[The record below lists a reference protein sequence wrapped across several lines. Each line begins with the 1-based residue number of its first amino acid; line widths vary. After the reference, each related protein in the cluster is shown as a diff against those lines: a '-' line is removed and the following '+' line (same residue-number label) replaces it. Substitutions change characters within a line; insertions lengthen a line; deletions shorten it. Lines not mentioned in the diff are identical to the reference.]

1 VRRIVGDEAARGL
14 RGSGL
19 HEVTCAWFAARFDSP
34 SPAQAKAWPHILASE
49 STLISA
55 PTGSGKT
62 LAAFLCAI
70 DRLMFESGDAADA
83 PAQGVR
89 VLYISP
95 VKALAK
101 DVERNLQEPLAGIR
115 AFAVERGVAHRVPR
129 VAVRS
134 GDTPQSERQKMRRD
148 PPEIL
153 ITTPESLFLIL
164 TSEARSIL
172 RSVETVI
179 VDEIHAIV
187 GTKRGAHLA
196 LSVERV
202 ARLAGRPVQRIG
214 LSATSRPLD
223 LVARYLAGTRGPEV
237 HVVDASRKRAFDIR
251 VESAVADMTALPRE
265 PIETAPEGTAA
276 AKGAAVERPWM
287 GSGTSASGRG
297 LAAPA
302 APDTTGTPATDPADA
317 SARSAP
323 SILPAIHRRVLALI
337 LEHRSTIVFVNSRRS
352 AERFASA
359 LNELAGESG
368 PICRAHHGSL
378 AKEER
383 ELVEA
388 ALKDGRLRA
397 VVATSSLE
405 LGIDM
410 GLVNLVVQIETPPSV
425 SSAIQRIGRASHQV
439 GGVPKALVFPTYRG
453 DLLAAAATIDA
464 LQKGD
469 IEPVTLPRNPL
480 DVLAQQV
487 LSILVEE
494 PMDADALFALV
505 RGAASFSTLPRAAFD
520 GVLDMLAGRYPS
532 RDFSDLRPRIVWNRD
547 TGELRAREGVR
558 MTLFANAGTIPDRG
572 LFTVYLAES
581 RSADAPAEPPAEAA
595 RGGPSRRVGELD
607 EEMVFESR
615 VGDIVM
621 LGASSW
627 RIDEIQRDRVMVRP
641 APGLRGRMPFWKA
654 DRPPRPFENAKR
666 IGALSRTLLRLGPE
680 RATALLRDDYTLEDN
695 AATNLAAY
703 VHDQSEAGVVPT
715 DETMVL
721 ERGRDEMGDLRLCL
735 LSSFGGRVH
744 QPLALAMV
752 RKLKQEG
759 LHEVEVTASDDGI
772 ILRLPDREDAPTLA
786 DLLPSSREVEA
797 LVREELSESTLFAAR
812 FREAAGRSLL
822 LPRRR
827 PGSRSPLWAQRQKAH
842 ALLSVASH
850 FPAFPL
856 ILEAYR
862 ECLVEDF
869 DVEALVGVLRD
880 IEKKKIRAVTLDAA
894 RPTPFASALLFG
906 YVATVMYDDD
916 APVAE
921 RRAHALSIDESQLQ
935 ALLGETAFQDL
946 LDPSAL
952 AEVHAEL
959 QRTAPSWRIRSADGL
974 HDALTRL
981 GDLSLEEI
989 AVRAADPAVAAHA
1002 DDLLRDRRALEVRIA
1017 GEERLIAIEDAGLYR
1032 DALGIPLFR
1041 AVPKAF
1047 LTPVDGALDALI
1059 VRYARTRGPFATGA
1073 VASRYGLAPDEAFRR
1088 IEALEA
1094 AGQLIRGPFTRQ
1106 PDDDEWCDVDVLRR
1120 IRRLSLAKARGGVAP
1135 VERRD
1140 YARFLL
1146 AWHGLGP
1153 DEETAGEDR
1162 AERLVAAI
1170 DQLQGVAVP
1179 ASALEADVLPA
1190 RVPGYRAQDLDLLAA
1205 RGEIVL
1211 EGRGALGARDG
1222 KLALYFTPNHP
1233 LFGPPAREP
1242 LQGDTAIRVREALA
1256 AAGAPFV
1263 PEIEAA
1269 CPGLRRRDIVDALW
1283 ALFWNGEVTVDS
1295 IAALRGRISDPAK
1308 TPGRRVLPSRF
1319 GRYRS
1324 RVDMPSDAVGRFSIL
1339 SPRPSPDVPARL
1351 ATLEQWLARHGVLTR
1366 EAIAAEA
1373 KEGGFSAV
1381 YPILRA
1387 LEERGQIRRGYFIE
1401 GLGALQFADPAAVD
1415 RMREVRDDVGAPIAA
1430 VLASTDPANPF
1441 GVTLPWPAW
1450 CGGAGERRARTH
1462 VVIADGALIAL
1473 LQNDG
1478 ERVTVAPPADA
1489 DEPQGRQRDN
1499 AAAAAMAAWMRRR
1512 ALRIIGHDA
1521 GEGAEALNRTA
1532 LAPALRGAGL
1542 QPSGPGF
1549 RL

>member
-1 VRRIVGDEAARGL
+1 MRRIVGDEAARGL
-14 RGSGL
+14 RASGL
-19 HEVTCAWFAARFDSP
+19 HDVTRTWFASRFDSP
-34 SPAQAKAWPHILASE
+34 SPAQAKAWPHILAGE

-70 DRLMFESGDAADA
+70 DRLMFEEPSEEA
-83 PAQGVR
+83 PRGVR

-115 AFAVERGVAHRVPR
+115 ALAVERGVAHRVPR

-164 TSEARSIL
+164 TSDARSIL

-214 LSATSRPLD
+214 LSATSRPLE

-251 VESAVADMTALPRE
+251 VESAVADMAALPRE
-265 PIETAPEGTAA
+265 PIETAAEGSAA
-276 AKGAAVERPWM
+276 AKGVAVERPWM

-297 LAAPA
+297 LGALPPRDAS
-302 APDTTGTPATDPADA
+302 TEESADA
-317 SARSAP
+317 PPRSAP
-323 SILPAIHRRVLALI
+323 SILPAIHRRVLELI

-383 ELVEA
+383 ELVES
-388 ALKDGRLRA
+388 ALKDGTLRA

-487 LSILVEE
+487 LSVLVEE
-494 PMDADALFALV
+494 PMDVDALFALV
-505 RGAASFSTLPRAAFD
+505 RSAASFSGLPRAAFE

-532 RDFSDLRPRIVWNRD
+532 RDFSDLRARIVWNRE

-572 LFTVYLAES
+572 LFTVYLAEG
-581 RSADAPAEPPAEAA
+581 RSADVSAEPTVVEAA
-595 RGGPSRRVGELD
+595 SRGPSRRVGELD

-627 RIDEIQRDRVMVRP
+627 RIDEIGRDRVMVRP

-654 DRPPRPFENAKR
+654 DRPPRPYENAKR
-666 IGALSRTLLRLGPE
+666 IGALSRTLLRIGPE
-680 RATALLRDDYTLEDN
+680 RATALLRDEYMLEER
-695 AATNLAAY
+695 AAANLVAY
-703 VHDQSEAGVVPT
+703 VHDQKDAGVVPT

-744 QPLALAMV
+744 QPLALALV

-842 ALLSVASH
+842 ALLSVASR

-869 DVEALVGVLRD
+869 DVEALVGVLRE
-880 IEKKKIRAVTLDAA
+880 IEKKKIRAVTVDAA

-946 LDPSAL
+946 LDEGAI
-952 AEVHAEL
+952 AEVDAEL

-974 HDALTRL
+974 HEALVRL
-981 GDLSLEEI
+981 GDLSLAEI
-989 AVRAADPAVAAHA
+989 AARAVDVGVASHA
-1002 DDLLRDRRALEVRIA
+1002 DDLVREHRVIEVTIA
-1017 GEERLIAIEDAGLYR
+1017 GEKRLIAIEDAGLYR
-1032 DALGIPLFR
+1032 DALGVKLPR
-1041 AVPKAF
+1041 PAPKAF

-1059 VRYARTRGPFATGA
+1059 ARYARTRGPFSTGA
-1073 VASRYGLAPDEAFRR
+1073 LVTRYDLAPDEVFVRL
-1088 IEALEA
+1088 EALES
-1094 AGQLIRGPFTRQ
+1094 AGRLIRGPFTRQ
-1106 PDDDEWCDVDVLRR
+1106 PDDVEWCDAEALRR

-1146 AWHGLGP
+1146 AWHGMGS
-1153 DEETAGEDR
+1153 EEAAAAEDR

-1170 DQLQGVAVP
+1170 DQLQGVSIP

-1222 KLALYFTPNHP
+1222 KVALYFTPNRP

-1242 LQGDTAIRVREALA
+1242 LRGDAAVRVREALA

-1283 ALFWNGEVTVDS
+1283 SLFWNGEVTIDS
-1295 IAALRGRISDPAK
+1295 ISALRGRISDPAK

-1319 GRYRS
+1319 GRYRP
-1324 RVDMPSDAVGRFSIL
+1324 RVDMPSDAVGRFSLL

-1373 KEGGFSAV
+1373 KDGGFSAV

-1415 RMREVRDDVGAPIAA
+1415 RMRELRDDAGAPIAA
-1430 VLASTDPANPF
+1430 VLAATDPANPF

-1478 ERVTVAPPADA
+1478 ERVTVAPPPEAEEPRGRER
-1489 DEPQGRQRDN
+1489 DE
-1499 AAAAAMAAWMRRR
+1499 AAAVAIAAWMRRR
-1512 ALRIIGHDA
+1512 ALRIIGHDS
-1521 GEGAEALNRTA
+1521 GEGTPPLNRTA
-1532 LAPALRGAGL
+1532 LAPALRAAGL